1 MNFRSIVFVALSAC
15 VMGSYAEPVNVQI
28 LSATVKDKTV
38 PGAQVILQ
46 KDGQTSISVTTDQ
59 SGKAVLQSALGE
71 DNNAITLIVKKEG
84 FSPLVAKCPC
94 NGMAYAIS
102 ETMTQLDGLR
112 VVLNWGEQPQD
123 LDLHTVYQGN
133 HIYFEHKEGTE
144 ADLDVDDTDGY
155 GPETITI
162 RKKLQGKKYV
172 FAVYNYSADGSSGT
186 SSLSSESEAKVFVYI
201 GQSMIRSYYVPA
213 DKTGSLW
220 VLFGIDENG
229 AFHDINQITDI
240 ENSDKTGTFLGKIV
254 DQSSFGPDVVAS
266 VETIDRAKKLN
277 KKGEDAYHAGNI
289 DESTDFYR
297 QAIDL
302 YPNYGQAYSNL
313 GLSYMK
319 LNRSAEAIW
328 ASRKAI
334 ELAEGSTAPTVRAS
348 SYYNIAKMYEAKSQW
363 ADAKQNYELA
373 LQNKTNDAYTKGIQR
388 MTEKLNGAQ

>member
-1 MNFRSIVFVALSAC
+1 MLIALSAC
-15 VMGSYAEPVNVQI
+15 ALSSAAEPVNVQI

-46 KDGQTSISVTTDQ
+46 KEGQTSISAATDQ
-59 SGKAVLQSALGE
+59 AGKAVLQSAFGA
-71 DNNAITLIVKKEG
+71 DDNAITLIVKKEG

-94 NGMAYAIS
+94 DGMAYAIS

-112 VVLNWGEQPQD
+112 VVLNWGEQPND
-123 LDLHTVYQGN
+123 LDLHTVYPGN
-133 HIYFEHKEGTE
+133 HIFFDHKEGTD

-172 FAVYNYSADGSSGT
+172 FAVYNYSASDQTGT

-213 DKTGSLW
+213 DATGSLW

-240 ENSDKTGTFLGKIV
+240 QNSDKTGPFLNKIIE
-254 DQSSFGPDVVAS
+254 QKSFGPDVVAS

-289 DESTDFYR
+289 DESTELYR

>member
-1 MNFRSIVFVALSAC
+1 MHFRSAIFIALSTC
-15 VMGSYAEPVNVQI
+15 VITSSAEPVNVQI

-46 KDGQTSISVTTDQ
+46 KDGQTSVTATTDQ
-59 SGKAVLQSALGE
+59 SGKAVLPSALGA
-71 DNNAITLIVKKEG
+71 DNNAITLIVKKQG

-112 VVLNWGEQPQD
+112 VVLNWGSQPLD
-123 LDLHTVYQGN
+123 LDLHTVYPNN
-133 HIYFEHKEGTE
+133 HVFFNSKQGTE

-172 FAVYNYSADGSSGT
+172 FAVYNFSSSGT
-186 SSLSSESEAKVFVYI
+186 TGTDNLSSESDAKVFVYI
-201 GQSMIRSYYVPA
+201 GESMIRSYYVPA

-229 AFHDINQITDI
+229 AFHDINQITDVL
-240 ENSDKTGTFLGKIV
+240 NSDKTGPFLSKIIE
-254 DQSSFGPDVVAS
+254 QSSFGADVVAS

-289 DESTDFYR
+289 EESTELYR

-334 ELAEGSTAPTVRAS
+334 ELAEGTTAPTVRAS

-363 ADAKQNYELA
+363 ADAKQNYEIA
-373 LQNKTNDAYTKGIQR
+373 LQNKENAAYTKGIQR
-388 MTEKLNGAQ
+388 MAEKLSGAQ